1 MEKLAACAGS
11 RSWTGSFTMCII
23 NCVVRLARLG
33 PVFRAFVAAGMVEI
47 INDPFAQLIIWSA
60 FGAGLVV
67 LAVYVVKKIRDE
79 PAQHEPSASQLLS
92 KFRDLHG
99 QGHLTDAEF
108 RTIKTALA
116 DRIQDEIKDNGE
128 TG

>member
-1 MEKLAACAGS
+1 ME
-11 RSWTGSFTMCII
+11 
-23 NCVVRLARLG
+23 
-33 PVFRAFVAAGMVEI
+33 EI

-60 FGAGLVV
+60 VGAGLVV
-67 LAVYVVKKIRDE
+67 VAVYVVKKIRDE

-92 KFRDLHG
+92 KFRDLHL

-116 DRIQDEIKDNGE
+116 DRLQDEIKDNGE